1 MIKRD
6 LLNKSKSKSLKM
18 ARNSM
23 NKRRNSKKNSNNLM
37 KKFNS
42 NLARAKNYL
51 LKLRMTKNLFKNRE
65 LMSLIS
71 RLLDKLLKKT

>member
-1 MIKRD
+1 
-6 LLNKSKSKSLKM
+6 
-18 ARNSM
+18 M

-42 NLARAKNYL
+42 NLARARNYL
-51 LKLRMTKNLFKNRE
+51 LKLRKPTNLFKNRK

>member
-1 MIKRD
+1 
-6 LLNKSKSKSLKM
+6 M
-18 ARNSM
+18 AKNSM

-51 LKLRMTKNLFKNRE
+51 LKLRMINNLFKNRE

-71 RLLDKLLKKT
+71 RLLDRLLKKT

>member
-6 LLNKSKSKSLKM
+6 LLNKSKSKSLRM
-18 ARNSM
+18 AKNSM

-51 LKLRMTKNLFKNRE
+51 LKLRMINNLFKNRE

-71 RLLDKLLKKT
+71 RLLDRLLKKT